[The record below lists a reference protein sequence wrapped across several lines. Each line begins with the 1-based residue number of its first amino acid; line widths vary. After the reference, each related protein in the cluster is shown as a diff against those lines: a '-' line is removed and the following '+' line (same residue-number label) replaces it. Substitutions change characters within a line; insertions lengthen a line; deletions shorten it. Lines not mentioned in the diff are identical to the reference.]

1 MQLPPETEG
10 ALTLWYP
17 EPAREWNEALPV
29 GNGRLGAMVFGG
41 TSEERIQLN
50 EQTVWSGDARAAPA
64 VGPSIAAELP
74 EIRKLLFD
82 GQYAEG
88 EAAAQ
93 RVILKNGAIPKASY
107 QTLGDLLIESSGTG
121 DVIRYRRSLDLDTA
135 IAKTIFTTAR
145 TTYQREVFASFPDQV
160 LAVRFTAAGAAPLNV
175 SARMERPNVVVESAG
190 PDSVV
195 MTNAASRAPGVRFT
209 AVVKAI
215 SDSGRVSTEGG
226 RLAISG
232 ARAVTLLIGAATD
245 YNRSNPFAPLTRDQ
259 RAAAMQA
266 VNAAA
271 RVPYAQ
277 LKSRAIGDH
286 QRLFRRVDLHLAEPL
301 KAYSTNER
309 LADVQKGGV
318 DNHLVELYFQYGRYL
333 LMSSSR
339 PGGLPAN
346 LQGLWNK
353 EMQAPWSADYHININ
368 IQMNY
373 WPAEVTNLSETQEP
387 FFDFIEHLAA
397 VTGRRLAHDFYGT
410 RGFMAHYTADAWLV
424 SPNTG
429 SPQWALWQMGGAW
442 ATRHFMEHYWFTGD
456 RVFLEKRAYPILRD
470 ASLFMLDW
478 LVPDPRTG
486 KLVSGPSASPEN
498 RFLTPDGT
506 AHATSM
512 GSSMD
517 QEIAW
522 DVFTNF
528 LAAARELNIRD
539 AIVLE
544 VEAALPKVAW
554 PQIGPDGRLMEWTE
568 PFKEAEPGHRHMSH
582 LYGLHPGHQFTE
594 NTTPDYIAAARKTIE
609 ARLANGGGHTGW
621 SRAWI
626 VNFWARFHDA
636 EQAHEN
642 LQALLAKSTLKN
654 LFDNHPPFQIDGN
667 FGGTA
672 AVAEML
678 IQSHDGEIE
687 LLPALPRAWP
697 TGSFKGLRARGGF
710 EVSASWKDGQL
721 ERAQIKS
728 LLGKPCRVRF
738 RGTVREFPTE
748 RGKVYPIKADSLASA
763 TREAG
768 PRRGPDREPTAAS
781 AAVPAAPAVEEPSR
795 RS

>member
-1 MQLPPETEG
+1 MALRTLRIAAFTIFSMATTAAMQLPPETEG
-10 ALTLWYP
+10 ALTLWYA
-17 EPAREWNEALPV
+17 EPAREWNDALPV

-50 EQTVWSGDARAAPA
+50 EQTVWSGDARVPPA
-64 VGPSIAAELP
+64 IGPSIAAELP
-74 EIRKLLFD
+74 EIRTLLFD
-82 GQYAEG
+82 GKYAEG

-107 QTLGDLLIESSGTG
+107 QTLGDLLVDNNITG
-121 DVIRYRRSLDLDTA
+121 EVIRYRRSLNLDTA

-145 TTYQREVFASFPDQV
+145 ATYQREVFTSFPDQV
-160 LAVRFTAAGAAPLNV
+160 IAVRLTTTRAAPINV
-175 SARMERPNVVVESAG
+175 NARLERANVAVDSAG

-195 MTNAASRAPGVRFT
+195 MTNAASAAPGVRFT
-209 AVVKAI
+209 AVVKAV
-215 SDSGRVSTEGG
+215 SDGGQVSTEGG

-232 ARAVTLLIGAATD
+232 ARAVTLLVGVATN

-266 VNAAA
+266 VKAAA

-277 LKSRAIGDH
+277 LKSRAIADH
-286 QRLFRRVDLHLAEPL
+286 QRLFRRVELHLLEPQQ
-301 KAYSTNER
+301 AHSTGER

-353 EMQAPWSADYHININ
+353 DMQAPWSADYHININ

-387 FFDFIEHLAA
+387 FFDFVENLAA
-397 VTGRRLAHDFYGT
+397 VTGRRLARDFYGA

-442 ATRHFMEHYWFTGD
+442 ATRHFMDHYLFTGD

-498 RFLTPDGT
+498 RFIAADGR

-512 GSSMD
+512 GASMD

-522 DVFTNF
+522 DVFTNV
-528 LAAARELNIRD
+528 LAAARELNVRD
-539 AIVLE
+539 PIVDR
-544 VEAALPKVAW
+544 VEAALPKLAW
-554 PQIGPDGRLMEWTE
+554 PQIGADGRLLEWAE

-582 LYGLHPGHQFTE
+582 LYGLHPGHQFTD
-594 NTTPDYIAAARKTIE
+594 NTTPAYMAAARKTIE

-636 EQAHEN
+636 DKAYEN
-642 LQALLAKSTLKN
+642 LQALLAKSTLNN

-672 AVAEML
+672 GIAEML
-678 IQSHDGEIE
+678 IQSHDGEID
-687 LLPALPRAWP
+687 LLPALPRQWA
-697 TGSFKGLRARGGF
+697 TGEFKGLRARGGF

-721 ERAQIKS
+721 VSAQIKS
-728 LLGKPCRVRF
+728 MLGNSCRVRF
-738 RGTVREFPTE
+738 GNIMREFKTE
-748 RGKVYPIKADSLASA
+748 NGKTYSFRP
-763 TREAG
+763 
-768 PRRGPDREPTAAS
+768 
-781 AAVPAAPAVEEPSR
+781 
-795 RS
+795 